1 MRDIRKSRK
10 RPVKQHYVP
19 QCYLRQFANKHG
31 KAHQVSVFDRKEER
45 SYKNNTHDVACQNY
59 FNRIYLDG
67 MDPDALE
74 SAMSEFETGLA
85 EALVRIN
92 RVRNLENEDDRAY
105 LLTLIGLTALRNPEM
120 RENIRGIADGLGQM
134 HIAARLQS
142 QATYD
147 ASVQEAKARGAL
159 PDDYDVTYEEMRT
172 AFEGGGFKIVLD
184 NNVLISIEL
193 QLLDHVMP
201 LLHKRGWH
209 LLCAPEDSGG
219 FITSDRPFYLMW
231 EDPPMRSG
239 PMAPGLAMTGTDIYF
254 PISPTL
260 AVVGAFNVG
269 NTVEDADEATVAVAN
284 STMPDGADRQV
295 YAPDHKFRYARTR
308 EEAPRTGNQLI
319 SDKRFLRK
327 R

>member
-1 MRDIRKSRK
+1 MGKTRN

-19 QCYLRQFANKHG
+19 QCYLRQFANKKG
-31 KAHQVSVFDRKEER
+31 NAHQISVFDRKLEK
-45 SYKNNTHDVACQNY
+45 SFKNNVKDVGCQNY

-74 SAMSEFETGLA
+74 SAMGDFETGLA

-92 RVRNLENEDDRAY
+92 EARNLENEDDRSY
-105 LLTLIGLTALRNPEM
+105 LLTLIGLTALRNPDM
-120 RENIRGIADGLGQM
+120 RKNIRGIADGLGRM

-147 ASVQEAKARGAL
+147 ASVAEAKVEGAL
-159 PDDYDVTYEEMRT
+159 PENYDVTFEEMRT
-172 AFEGGGFKIVLD
+172 AFEGGSFKIALD
-184 NNVLISIEL
+184 SNAVISVEL
-193 QLLDHVMP
+193 QLLDHTIP

-209 LLCAPEDSGG
+209 LLRAPEGSGG
-219 FITSDRPFYLMW
+219 FITSDRPFYLYW
-231 EDPPMRSG
+231 QDPAIRNG
-239 PMAPGLAMTGTDIYF
+239 PMAPGLAMMGTDIYF

-269 NTVEDADEATVAVAN
+269 NTVEDATEETVAVCN

-295 YAPDHKFRYARTR
+295 YSADHKFKYVRTR
-308 EEAPRTGNQLI
+308 EETPRTGGQLI

-327 R
+327 I

>member
-1 MRDIRKSRK
+1 MGKRRN

-19 QCYLRQFANKHG
+19 QCYLRQFANKKG
-31 KAHQVSVFDRKEER
+31 KAFQVSVFDREEER
-45 SYKNNTHDVACQNY
+45 SFKNNVRDVSCQNY

-74 SAMSEFETGLA
+74 SAMSDFETGLA

-92 RVRNLENEDDRAY
+92 AARNLESEDDWAH
-105 LLTLIGLTALRNPEM
+105 LLTLIGLTALRNPVM
-120 RENIRGIADGLGQM
+120 RNNIRGIADGLGRM

-147 ASVQEAKARGAL
+147 ASVAQAKAEGAL
-159 PDDYDVTYEEMRT
+159 PDDYDVTFEEMR
-172 AFEGGGFKIVLD
+172 ASFDGGDFKIELD
-184 NNVLISIEL
+184 NNALISLEF
-193 QLLDHVMP
+193 QMLDHTIP

-209 LLCAPEDSGG
+209 LLRAPEGSGG

-231 EDPPMRSG
+231 EDPAMRDG
-239 PMAPGLAMTGTDIYF
+239 PFAPGLAMMGTDIYF

-269 NTVEDADEATVAVAN
+269 NTVEDADEATVAVCN
-284 STMPDGADRQV
+284 TTMPDGADRQV
-295 YAPDHKFRYARTR
+295 YSPDQKFKYARTR
-308 EEAPRTGNQLI
+308 EETARTGNQLI